1 MEEKLICCI
10 CGCEI
15 SQGDELYVGE
25 DVICEDCAENEC
37 VTCECCGELIYQ
49 GNDLGENGLVLCE
62 SCYTN
67 HYCRCFECNELINEN
82 DVYRIDDECYC
93 EECYNNRV
101 ENDCINDYCYK
112 PEPIFYGYGN
122 RYYGIELEIDK
133 GGKYGDYAK
142 IILDTANIQ
151 NQHIY
156 IKSDSSLDDG
166 FEIVSHP
173 MTLKY
178 HLEEMDWE
186 SILQTAKN
194 LGYYSHDTSTC
205 GYHVH
210 ISRKA
215 LGSTYDEQEDVI
227 SKIMYFIE
235 LHWNEMLKFSRR
247 SESNMN
253 RWSARLGYE
262 KTSKEILKK
271 AKYGSRGRYVAV
283 NIENYSTVEIRM
295 FRGTLKYNTFIATL
309 QMVNTIVDIA
319 INLTDEEINHQSWS
333 DFVSTIEETE
343 LIQYLKERNLYINEP
358 VMSEEEV

>member
-25 DVICEDCAENEC
+25 DVICEDCAKNEC
-37 VTCECCGELIYQ
+37 VT
-49 GNDLGENGLVLCE
+49 CE

-82 DVYRIDDECYC
+82 DVYLIDDECYC

-142 IILDTANIQ
+142 II
-151 NQHIY
+151 
-156 IKSDSSLDDG
+156 
-166 FEIVSHP
+166 SHP

-210 ISRKA
+210 
-215 LGSTYDEQEDVI
+215 
-227 SKIMYFIE
+227 
-235 LHWNEMLKFSRR
+235 R
-247 SESNMN
+247 S
-253 RWSARLGYE
+253 Y
-262 KTSKEILKK
+262 
-271 AKYGSRGRYVAV
+271 
-283 NIENYSTVEIRM
+283 
-295 FRGTLKYNTFIATL
+295 L
-309 QMVNTIVDIA
+309 Q
-319 INLTDEEINHQSWS
+319 
-333 DFVSTIEETE
+333 
-343 LIQYLKERNLYINEP
+343 
-358 VMSEEEV
+358 

>member
-25 DVICEDCAENEC
+25 DVICENCAENEC

-82 DVYRIDDECYC
+82 DVYWIDDECYC
-93 EECYNNRV
+93 EECYNNCV

-156 IKSDSSLDDG
+156 IKNDSSLDDG
-166 FEIVSHP
+166 FKIVSHP

-227 SKIMYFIE
+227 PKIMYFIE

-247 SESNMN
+247 TESNMN

-262 KTSKEILKK
+262 KTSKEILEK
-271 AKYGSRGRYVAV
+271 AKYGSRGRYIAV

-309 QMVNTIVDIA
+309 QMVNTIIDIA

-358 VMSEEEV
+358 VMSEEKV

>member
-25 DVICEDCAENEC
+25 NVICENCAENEC

-49 GNDLGENGLVLCE
+49 GNYLGENGLVLCE

-82 DVYRIDDECYC
+82 DVYWIDDECYC
-93 EECYNNRV
+93 EECYNNCV

-247 SESNMN
+247 TESNMN

-262 KTSKEILKK
+262 KTSKEILEK

>member
-1 MEEKLICCI
+1 
-10 CGCEI
+10 
-15 SQGDELYVGE
+15 
-25 DVICEDCAENEC
+25 
-37 VTCECCGELIYQ
+37 
-49 GNDLGENGLVLCE
+49 
-62 SCYTN
+62 
-67 HYCRCFECNELINEN
+67 
-82 DVYRIDDECYC
+82 
-93 EECYNNRV
+93 
-101 ENDCINDYCYK
+101 
-112 PEPIFYGYGN
+112 
-122 RYYGIELEIDK
+122 
-133 GGKYGDYAK
+133 
-142 IILDTANIQ
+142 
-151 NQHIY
+151 
-156 IKSDSSLDDG
+156 
-166 FEIVSHP
+166 

-186 SILQTAKN
+186 SILQTTKN

-247 SESNMN
+247 TESNMN

-262 KTSKEILKK
+262 KTSKEILEK

-309 QMVNTIVDIA
+309 QMVNTIVDVA

>member
-25 DVICEDCAENEC
+25 DVICENCAENEC

-82 DVYRIDDECYC
+82 DVYWIDDECYC

-178 HLEEMDWE
+178 HLEEMNWE

-247 SESNMN
+247 TESNMN

-262 KTSKEILKK
+262 K

-358 VMSEEEV
+358 VMSEEKV

>member
-25 DVICEDCAENEC
+25 DVICENCAENEC

-82 DVYRIDDECYC
+82 DVYWIDDECYC

-194 LGYYSHDTSTC
+194 LGYYS
-205 GYHVH
+205 
-210 ISRKA
+210 
-215 LGSTYDEQEDVI
+215 
-227 SKIMYFIE
+227 M
-235 LHWNEMLKFSRR
+235 
-247 SESNMN
+247 
-253 RWSARLGYE
+253 
-262 KTSKEILKK
+262 IL
-271 AKYGSRGRYVAV
+271 
-283 NIENYSTVEIRM
+283 
-295 FRGTLKYNTFIATL
+295 LL
-309 QMVNTIVDIA
+309 VDI
-319 INLTDEEINHQSWS
+319 I
-333 DFVSTIEETE
+333 
-343 LIQYLKERNLYINEP
+343 YIFQEKH
-358 VMSEEEV
+358 